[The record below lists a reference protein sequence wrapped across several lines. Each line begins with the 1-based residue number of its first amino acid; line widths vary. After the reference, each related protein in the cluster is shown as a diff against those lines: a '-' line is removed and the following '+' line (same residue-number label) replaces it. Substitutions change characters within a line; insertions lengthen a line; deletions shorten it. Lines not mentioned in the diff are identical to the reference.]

1 MNRRFHIKVCGLTA
15 VDNLRDVLSTGV
27 DAIGVI
33 SCPSSPRHVAA
44 QDAAELLEVS
54 CHTAPSVER
63 HWVVRGVSLTE
74 LDAALSAGLH
84 CTHVQLHGGY
94 AQEAADVVRD
104 HGRQPVQVHSMVDD
118 VFPSV
123 WPGIERVLLDT
134 PGKTGGGTGRSF
146 DWNAL
151 ASWNAPSLEVVVAG
165 GLHPGMA
172 QEALLHLPEWVTGLD
187 LNSGVETSPGIKS
200 PERIHQFKT
209 LCTS

>member
-1 MNRRFHIKVCGLTA
+1 MSRQFHIKVCGLTA

-33 SCPSSPRHVAA
+33 SCPSSPRHMAA
-44 QDAAELLEVS
+44 KDAVGLLEVS
-54 CHTAPSVER
+54 RRTAPSVER
-63 HWVVRGVSLTE
+63 HWVVRGLSLIE
-74 LDAALSAGLH
+74 LDVALSAGLP

-94 AQEAADVVRD
+94 AEEAAHLVREQ
-104 HGRQPVQVHSMVDD
+104 GRQPVQVHSMVDD
-118 VFPSV
+118 AFPSV
-123 WPGIERVLLDT
+123 WPGTERVLLDT
-134 PGKTGGGTGRSF
+134 PGETGGGTGRSF

-151 ASWNAPSLEVVVAG
+151 AFWNAPALEVVVAG

-172 QEALLHLPEWVTGLD
+172 QKALLQLPEWVTGLD

-200 PERIHQFKT
+200 PELIHQFKT

>member
-1 MNRRFHIKVCGLTA
+1 MSRQFQIKVCGLTA

-33 SCPSSPRHVAA
+33 SCPSSPRHMAA
-44 QDAAELLEVS
+44 KDAAGLLEVS
-54 CHTAPSVER
+54 RSTAPSVER
-63 HWVVRGVSLTE
+63 HWVVRGLSLTE
-74 LDAALSAGLH
+74 LDAALSAGLP

-94 AQEAADVVRD
+94 AQEAAEVVRD
-104 HGRQPVQVHSMVDD
+104 YGRQPVQVHSMVDD
-118 VFPSV
+118 VFPTV
-123 WPGIERVLLDT
+123 WPGIDRVLLDT

-146 DWNAL
+146 DWSAL
-151 ASWNAPSLEVVVAG
+151 AFWSAPSLEVVVAG

-172 QEALLHLPEWVTGLD
+172 QEALLNLPEWDTGLD

-200 PERIHQFKT
+200 PELIHQFKT